1 MPADLVTLAH
11 EGTKAY
17 SNTFELVHRRE
28 ADGPNAIW
36 QADHTPLDILLIRPD
51 GAAAKPWLTTV
62 IDDHSR
68 AVAGYFLSFE
78 DPSALHTSLALRQA
92 IWRKEDSRWIVC
104 GIPDVL
110 YTDNGSDF
118 TSQHLEQVGADLKIR
133 LVFSIPGKPRGRG
146 RIERF
151 FSTVNEM
158 FLCELDGY
166 APAGGVVRGKPTL
179 TLAEFDT
186 RFRAFLLD
194 VYHRRENAET
204 KMPPVERWEANGF
217 LPRMPDSLEQ
227 LDLLLIQVAKA
238 RQVRAD
244 GIHFQSLRY
253 ISTTLAAYVGET
265 VTLRIDPR
273 DMAEIRVFHEDKF
286 LCRAV
291 CAELAGETVP
301 LREILRARNRRR
313 RELRG
318 VLRDRQAAVNTLLD
332 FKRGEITEKKD
343 EPPTPT
349 DRARN
354 NEVRTRSQ
362 AIPERIDRPASVIVE
377 TLEHRRF
384 AEFCDACRRYR
395 YIGLCYGSPGVGKTL
410 SARHYANWEKVQAYW
425 NHQSRTK
432 ATLKEVSK
440 GSVAFYTSPVV
451 ELAQA
456 IWSVTSRR
464 LCLLHHAAIERARR
478 YEDARMK
485 RLFIAPKSC
494 VTQKEPR
501 WLSKCPKRSTPRMLS
516 MSSGIARC
524 EWPAP
529 CLIRLL
535 CLSSTKRTGSEWPG
549 WSKCGVSLTTGVLAW
564 F

>member
-1 MPADLVTLAH
+1 MAAGLGRGTPSYGSSTHRLLACPPISSPSL
-11 EGTKAY
+11 TKARKAY

-28 ADGPNAIW
+28 AIGPNAIW
-36 QADHTPLDILLIRPD
+36 QADHTPLDILLVRPD
-51 GAAAKPWLTTV
+51 GEAAKPWLTTV
-62 IDDHSR
+62 IDDYSR

-118 TSQHLEQVGADLKIR
+118 TSQHLEQVSADLKIR

-166 APAGGVVRGKPTL
+166 APAGGAVRGKPTL
-179 TLAEFDT
+179 TLAEFDA

-204 KMPPVERWEANGF
+204 KMPPAERWQANGF

-244 GIHFQSLRY
+244 GIHFQNLRY

-273 DMAEIRVFHEDKF
+273 DMAEMRVFHEGKF

-332 FKRGEITEKKD
+332 LKRGEITEKED
-343 EPPTPT
+343 EPPAPTGKPATTPPT
-349 DRARN
+349 
-354 NEVRTRSQ
+354 
-362 AIPERIDRPASVIVE
+362 PG
-377 TLEHRRF
+377 LK
-384 AEFCDACRRYR
+384 RYR
-395 YIGLCYGSPGVGKTL
+395 
-410 SARHYANWEKVQAYW
+410 NE
-425 NHQSRTK
+425 
-432 ATLKEVSK
+432 
-440 GSVAFYTSPVV
+440 
-451 ELAQA
+451 
-456 IWSVTSRR
+456 
-464 LCLLHHAAIERARR
+464 
-478 YEDARMK
+478 
-485 RLFIAPKSC
+485 
-494 VTQKEPR
+494 
-501 WLSKCPKRSTPRMLS
+501 
-516 MSSGIARC
+516 
-524 EWPAP
+524 
-529 CLIRLL
+529 
-535 CLSSTKRTGSEWPG
+535 
-549 WSKCGVSLTTGVLAW
+549 
-564 F
+564 

>member
-1 MPADLVTLAH
+1 MDELVGLSEENRKQAMERFRLLQPHLEQNEPLKSVAQAAGIPYRTAHRLVSEYRRHGLAALVRKKRADRGERRAVSDKLKDAIEGLALQKPPLPIAALYRKVLKLSQDRGEKPPSYGTVFNIVRGLPADLVTLAH
-11 EGTKAY
+11 DGTKAY
-17 SNTFELVHRRE
+17 SNAFELVHRRE
-28 ADGPNAIW
+28 ADRPNAIW
-36 QADHTPLDILLIRPD
+36 QADHTPLDILLIHPD
-51 GAAAKPWLTTV
+51 GTAAKPWLTTV

-92 IWRKEDSRWIVC
+92 IWRKEDPRWIVC

-151 FSTVNEM
+151 FSTVNQM
-158 FLCELDGY
+158 LLCEMDGY
-166 APAGGVVRGKPTL
+166 APAGGVVRGNPTL
-179 TLAEFDT
+179 TLAEFDR

-204 KMPPVERWEANGF
+204 KMQPVERWEANGF

-265 VTLRIDPR
+265 VTLRFDPR
-273 DMAEIRVFHEDKF
+273 DMAEIRIFHEDKF

-332 FKRGEITEKKD
+332 LKRGEITEKND
-343 EPPTPT
+343 EPPATDKPENRATP
-349 DRARN
+349 A
-354 NEVRTRSQ
+354 
-362 AIPERIDRPASVIVE
+362 
-377 TLEHRRF
+377 LK
-384 AEFCDACRRYR
+384 RYR
-395 YIGLCYGSPGVGKTL
+395 
-410 SARHYANWEKVQAYW
+410 NE
-425 NHQSRTK
+425 
-432 ATLKEVSK
+432 
-440 GSVAFYTSPVV
+440 
-451 ELAQA
+451 
-456 IWSVTSRR
+456 
-464 LCLLHHAAIERARR
+464 
-478 YEDARMK
+478 
-485 RLFIAPKSC
+485 
-494 VTQKEPR
+494 
-501 WLSKCPKRSTPRMLS
+501 
-516 MSSGIARC
+516 
-524 EWPAP
+524 
-529 CLIRLL
+529 
-535 CLSSTKRTGSEWPG
+535 
-549 WSKCGVSLTTGVLAW
+549 
-564 F
+564 

>member
-1 MPADLVTLAH
+1 MSHLAGLTEESRKLALDRFRLIQPHLEQNQSLQSVAYAAGVPYRTAQRWVAQYRLFGLAALARKRREDRGGRRVVSAKLKEVIEGLALQKPPLPLAALFRQVQRLSKDLGENAPSYGTVFSIVRNLGADLVTLAH

-17 SNTFELVHRRE
+17 SNAFELVHRRE
-28 ADGPNAIW
+28 ADRPNAIW

-92 IWRKEDSRWIVC
+92 IWRKEDPRWIVC

-151 FSTVNEM
+151 FSTVNQM
-158 FLCELDGY
+158 LLCELDGY

-204 KMPPVERWEANGF
+204 KTPPVERWEANGF

-238 RQVRAD
+238 RQIRAD

-265 VTLRIDPR
+265 VTLRFDPR

-301 LREILRARNRRR
+301 LRDILRARNRQR

-332 FKRGEITEKKD
+332 LKRGEITEKND
-343 EPPTPT
+343 EPPATDKPENRATP
-349 DRARN
+349 A
-354 NEVRTRSQ
+354 
-362 AIPERIDRPASVIVE
+362 
-377 TLEHRRF
+377 LK
-384 AEFCDACRRYR
+384 RYR
-395 YIGLCYGSPGVGKTL
+395 
-410 SARHYANWEKVQAYW
+410 NE
-425 NHQSRTK
+425 
-432 ATLKEVSK
+432 
-440 GSVAFYTSPVV
+440 
-451 ELAQA
+451 
-456 IWSVTSRR
+456 
-464 LCLLHHAAIERARR
+464 
-478 YEDARMK
+478 
-485 RLFIAPKSC
+485 
-494 VTQKEPR
+494 
-501 WLSKCPKRSTPRMLS
+501 
-516 MSSGIARC
+516 
-524 EWPAP
+524 
-529 CLIRLL
+529 
-535 CLSSTKRTGSEWPG
+535 
-549 WSKCGVSLTTGVLAW
+549 
-564 F
+564 

>member
-1 MPADLVTLAH
+1 M
-11 EGTKAY
+11 
-17 SNTFELVHRRE
+17 
-28 ADGPNAIW
+28 
-36 QADHTPLDILLIRPD
+36 
-51 GAAAKPWLTTV
+51 
-62 IDDHSR
+62 IDDYSR

-166 APAGGVVRGKPTL
+166 APAGGGVRGKPAL

-186 RFRAFLLD
+186 KFRAFLLD

-318 VLRDRQAAVNTLLD
+318 VLRDRQTAVNTLLD
-332 FKRGEITEKKD
+332 LKRGEITENND
-343 EPPTPT
+343 EPPAT
-349 DRARN
+349 DK
-354 NEVRTRSQ
+354 
-362 AIPERIDRPASVIVE
+362 PASRAAPA
-377 TLEHRRF
+377 LK
-384 AEFCDACRRYR
+384 RYR
-395 YIGLCYGSPGVGKTL
+395 
-410 SARHYANWEKVQAYW
+410 NE
-425 NHQSRTK
+425 
-432 ATLKEVSK
+432 
-440 GSVAFYTSPVV
+440 
-451 ELAQA
+451 
-456 IWSVTSRR
+456 
-464 LCLLHHAAIERARR
+464 
-478 YEDARMK
+478 
-485 RLFIAPKSC
+485 
-494 VTQKEPR
+494 
-501 WLSKCPKRSTPRMLS
+501 
-516 MSSGIARC
+516 
-524 EWPAP
+524 
-529 CLIRLL
+529 
-535 CLSSTKRTGSEWPG
+535 
-549 WSKCGVSLTTGVLAW
+549 
-564 F
+564 